1 MTKIRSIIIIG
12 LGNTSLNSRKPG
24 SRSKL
29 SVPQQ
34 ACLSPKTSIICQ
46 PSRVPSALSRSD
58 NSGMQGQNYSKEKM
72 HWPNVKQPSLLEPN
86 PFAGCIFCSRRKLR
100 PMKRSQT
107 PPPHSQMK
115 VLLLLLRLLFHQMH
129 PGNKFLEIRWTKWL
143 VVKRKGKFKKWMEL
157 HNNSNLMIQAT
168 KSNRR
173 KHTLLTCSISISSSN
188 VTMGTVSIKAR
199 PSLIMVVATVM
210 ETKENHLLL
219 RRLRLSAEE
228 TTKSLQQLWKKKT
241 MEVTLL
247 HRKATVSSTLAR
259 QEDYTRQRWTSSV
272 LKALAEQQEVRDKN
286 LV

>member
-1 MTKIRSIIIIG
+1 
-12 LGNTSLNSRKPG
+12 
-24 SRSKL
+24 
-29 SVPQQ
+29 
-34 ACLSPKTSIICQ
+34 
-46 PSRVPSALSRSD
+46 
-58 NSGMQGQNYSKEKM
+58 
-72 HWPNVKQPSLLEPN
+72 
-86 PFAGCIFCSRRKLR
+86 
-100 PMKRSQT
+100 
-107 PPPHSQMK
+107 
-115 VLLLLLRLLFHQMH
+115 MH

-173 KHTLLTCSISISSSN
+173 KHTLLTCSISSSSSN

-210 ETKENHLLL
+210 ETKENHSLL
-219 RRLRLSAEE
+219 RRLRRLSPEE

-259 QEDYTRQRWTSSV
+259 QEDYTRQRWTSSI